1 MPKILTLP
9 ATSSSP
15 YIVRFTMDSVRK
27 ASISFFD
34 DKTCTGFGLFGE
46 HGPKPSE
53 VYSFVGSIPTV
64 AAAII
69 FLVWDYVP
77 ESWLH
82 SVGIYYYP
90 SREISSN
97 IWNHNLNS
105 CCITV
110 LSSDSTNLHHG
121 DHSTDVDE
129 YSWDLLSPDSSMEGE
144 EKPIEHISNI
154 GLDKIK
160 EVMFDAIT

>member
-1 MPKILTLP
+1 MTKPAPVLVCSVSMALSLLKSIASSVPSPPLP
-9 ATSSSP
+9 P
-15 YIVRFTMDSVRK
+15 QV
-27 ASISFFD
+27 
-34 DKTCTGFGLFGE
+34 L
-46 HGPKPSE
+46 
-53 VYSFVGSIPTV
+53 
-64 AAAII
+64 I

-90 SREISSN
+90 SSWGVPRPILWWIDTWRPGLHDKTSTQN
-97 IWNHNLNS
+97 IYQSENGN
-105 CCITV
+105 V